1 MVEIKKYKAKINE
14 TDIEIVGFIIP
25 IRKQIKPS
33 VYNGEIEYIMY
44 VNDFSMP
51 NSEIRGGF
59 KVEEKSIEEYKEQ
72 TNELIKDEKI

>member
-1 MVEIKKYKAKINE
+1 MVEIKKYKAKING

-33 VYNGEIEYIMY
+33 IYNGEIEYIMY

-72 TNELIKDEKI
+72 TNER